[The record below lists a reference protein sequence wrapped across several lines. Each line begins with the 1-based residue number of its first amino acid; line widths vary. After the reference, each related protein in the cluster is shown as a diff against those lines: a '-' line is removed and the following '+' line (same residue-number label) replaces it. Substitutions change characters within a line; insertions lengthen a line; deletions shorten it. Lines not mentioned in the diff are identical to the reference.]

1 MTANEPVDKSQLFKS
16 ISEVMAVVDR
26 IPKNGFNDFHKYHFA
41 TEADVS
47 DALRKELASRDVAVF
62 VSNRI
67 VGVKEWL
74 TPRGKPT
81 LLTNVECEVTFA
93 CGKSGATFSVT
104 ATGTGDD
111 PSDKG
116 TYKAITGAVK
126 YALLKTFLVPTGD
139 DPEND
144 QVSSDGGGR
153 AIGSGAG
160 VRQGQG
166 TKRTG
171 GAAPARPGAPVP
183 KKDGY
188 VFAFGKH
195 RGVHIEDVP
204 ADYLVWLMDQPPSPT
219 ADPEQREK
227 AHKIYRTELDR
238 RDNDAA

>member
-139 DPEND
+139 DPENHTA
-144 QVSSDGGGR
+144 DGE
-153 AIGSGAG
+153 APTFGA
-160 VRQGQG
+160 
-166 TKRTG
+166 KP
-171 GAAPARPGAPVP
+171 AAAVIPAKPGE
-183 KKDGY
+183 Y
-188 VFAFGKH
+188 VFKFGKH
-195 RGVHIEDVP
+195 EGQPIGSVST
-204 ADYLVWLMDQPPSPT
+204 DYLEYLIGRKP
-219 ADPEQREK
+219 REGYEAEH
-227 AHKIYRTELDR
+227 AHQTQIFKQELAKR
-238 RDNDAA
+238 KSDAA